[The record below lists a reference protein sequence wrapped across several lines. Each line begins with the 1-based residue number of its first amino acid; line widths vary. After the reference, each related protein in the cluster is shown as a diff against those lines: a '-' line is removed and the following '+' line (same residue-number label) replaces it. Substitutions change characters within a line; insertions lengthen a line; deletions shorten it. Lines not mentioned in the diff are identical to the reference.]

1 MVLSPF
7 HLLKARIT
15 VEANVSVSFITVII
29 QLSHT
34 ASTLPSHH
42 DDVTG
47 RKLQNSRAGI
57 NPSGALLIST
67 FSAWGLQTGLH
78 DGHHGGPSRVVRQPG
93 IHHSFPVIGL
103 FQGLRFVASQIA
115 RVSPSRGGSPRY
127 PAGYSIWSL
136 RLVTVETAGWGPGA
150 PGLAE
155 PAPQFE

>member
-47 RKLQNSRAGI
+47 RKIAKL
-57 NPSGALLIST
+57 PSGDKSVGSVADFDIL
-67 FSAWGLQTGLH
+67 GLGFT
-78 DGHHGGPSRVVRQPG
+78 DRPSG
-93 IHHSFPVIGL
+93 
-103 FQGLRFVASQIA
+103 
-115 RVSPSRGGSPRY
+115 
-127 PAGYSIWSL
+127 
-136 RLVTVETAGWGPGA
+136 
-150 PGLAE
+150 
-155 PAPQFE
+155 